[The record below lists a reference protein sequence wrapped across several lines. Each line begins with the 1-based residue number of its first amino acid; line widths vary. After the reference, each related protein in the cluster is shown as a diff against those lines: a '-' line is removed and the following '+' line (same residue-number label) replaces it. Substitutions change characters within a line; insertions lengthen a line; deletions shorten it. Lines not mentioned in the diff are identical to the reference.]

1 MPEDQGGNRA
11 DGGASEHVAGVVRS
25 HRYPANRNQRRKH
38 EREHSRLAVPEQ
50 YRHGYRKRCGGVI
63 AWERRIMR
71 RRNEEV
77 RVPRMRHVW
86 ARARPNVHD
95 QLRDPER
102 EQGAESCCHNAVP
115 AVHRAPLAAREEEN
129 REQRQEEELGVQR
142 EEAERVFEAVVA
154 IGQLVEPVV
163 GREIDVKTLTP
174 NRALRGPSG
183 RMDGSRARRERLRRG
198 TARGVGST
206 MSPMPGLSGCSRT
219 RLAPSNGKPR
229 RSGASSP
236 TASSSA

>member
-11 DGGASEHVAGVVRS
+11 DGGAGEHVAGVVRS
-25 HRYPANRNQRRKH
+25 HRYPTNRNQRRKH
-38 EREHSRLAVPEQ
+38 EREHSRLAVSQQ

-86 ARARPNVHD
+86 ARARPNVHY

-142 EEAERVFEAVVA
+142 EEAERVFEAVVV

-163 GREIDVKTLTP
+163 DREVDVTTLTP
-174 NRALRGPSG
+174 N
-183 RMDGSRARRERLRRG
+183 
-198 TARGVGST
+198 
-206 MSPMPGLSGCSRT
+206 
-219 RLAPSNGKPR
+219 
-229 RSGASSP
+229 
-236 TASSSA
+236 

>member
-1 MPEDQGGNRA
+1 MPEDQGGDRA
-11 DGGASEHVAGVVRS
+11 DGGAGEHVAGVMRS

-38 EREHSRLAVPEQ
+38 EREHSRLAVSQQ
-50 YRHGYRKRCGGVI
+50 YRNGYRKRCGGVV
-63 AWERRIMR
+63 ARERRIVR

-77 RVPRMRHVW
+77 RVLRMRQVR

-95 QLRDPER
+95 PLRDPKS

-129 REQRQEEELGVQR
+129 RKQRQEEELGVQR

-163 GREIDVKTLTP
+163 DGEIDVTTLTP
-174 NRALRGPSG
+174 N
-183 RMDGSRARRERLRRG
+183 
-198 TARGVGST
+198 
-206 MSPMPGLSGCSRT
+206 
-219 RLAPSNGKPR
+219 
-229 RSGASSP
+229 
-236 TASSSA
+236 